1 MAKSRISSFVVLAF
15 ALTAPAAIAQK
26 QPEKAWSAS
35 WIDEPSSEPTKPGV
49 YHFRRDFL
57 LAQRPAS
64 FPIRVSA
71 DNRYRLY
78 VNGVEVSN
86 GPARGDL
93 LHWRYEAVDI
103 AAQLHP
109 GKNVIAALVWN
120 MGEFKPAA
128 QVSLRTALVVQGD
141 SPEAA
146 LVSTGAPGWKVFA
159 SRAYAFK
166 RVEGADTGG
175 FYVAGPREELDARQ
189 VPWGW
194 EQPDFDASGW
204 VDAKPIVQQ
213 FASPVALARG
223 SQANGSAAEW
233 QLVPRSIPMPDQ
245 TPVRFAFVR
254 RAEGIVV
261 PPGFV
266 AGKQPVVVPP
276 HTKASLLLDQ
286 GALTVGYPVMVTTG
300 GANATA
306 TLIYAESLFD
316 AAGNKGN
323 RDEVVGKTIRGL
335 RDRIRFDGGAKR
347 RFQSLWLRTWRYVQ
361 VEVETGDEPLTIDNI
376 EGIFAAY
383 PFRQRASFNS
393 DAKWIKPIWDMNW
406 RALRMSAFETFWDT
420 PYYEQ
425 LQYVGD
431 TRIESLMSVYQTG
444 DDRLMRNAIEQFDD
458 SRTSEGLTASSYPSS
473 LRQQIPPFSLWWVGM
488 VHDYWILRDDPEFVR
503 GRMQGVRDVLDWF
516 ERHVDDTGLLG
527 PMPWWNYLDWA
538 KGYPNGE
545 PPGGRKG
552 HSVAINLQ
560 FVLALQQAAE
570 MEQAFGRP
578 DDAKRCLE
586 LANRIVA
593 TLRTKAWDEG
603 RGLFVDSLEALSFS
617 QQTSAL
623 AILAR
628 AVPEGA
634 QKSVAEKMLADKDLE
649 PATYYFRFYV
659 DEALQATGLADRYL
673 SRLGPW
679 QEMIRN
685 GMTTTAETPEPTRSD
700 SHAWAAHPNYQ
711 LLATVLGI
719 RPAAPGFKRI
729 SIAPALG
736 DLKVAS
742 GTMPHPAGEI
752 SVSYRQQKNTLFAEV
767 TLPEPVS
774 GQFQWGGANLTLRGG
789 TNSIFCTAGQCRSA
803 GSIKSRENAR
813 QGR

>member
-1 MAKSRISSFVVLAF
+1 MVRGTISGVLVFGFVLSSSTTLA
-15 ALTAPAAIAQK
+15 QQ
-26 QPEKAWSAS
+26 QPDKAWSAS
-35 WIDEPSSEPTKPGV
+35 WIDEPTSEPAKSGV
-49 YHFRRDFL
+49 YHFRKDFE
-57 LAQRPAS
+57 LAQQPAS

-93 LHWRYEAVDI
+93 LHWRYEALDI
-103 AAQLHP
+103 AAHLHA
-109 GKNVIAALVWN
+109 GRNAIAALVWN

-128 QVSLRTALVVQGD
+128 QISLRTALVVQGD
-141 SPEAA
+141 SPEATI
-146 LVSTGAPGWKVFA
+146 VSTGASGWKVFA
-159 SRAYAFK
+159 SHAYTFK

-194 EQPDFDASGW
+194 ERLGFDASGW

-223 SQANGSAAEW
+223 TQVNGSAAEW
-233 QLVPRSIPMPDQ
+233 QLVARNIPLPEQ
-245 TPVRFAFVR
+245 TPVRFASVR
-254 RAEGIVV
+254 RAEGVTV
-261 PPGFV
+261 PEGFA
-266 AGKQPVVVPP
+266 AGKQALTVPP
-276 HTKASLLLDQ
+276 RTKATLLLDQ

-300 GANATA
+300 GAGAKATI
-306 TLIYAESLFD
+306 IYAESLFD

-323 RDEVVGKTIRGL
+323 RSEIEGKTIRGL
-335 RDRIRFDGGAKR
+335 RDTIRFDGGEGR
-347 RFQSLWLRTWRYVQ
+347 RFQSLWLRTWRYVE
-361 VEVETGDEPLTIDNI
+361 VEIETGDQPLRIDSV

-383 PFRQRASFNS
+383 PFKQRAAFDS

-431 TRIESLMSVYQTG
+431 TRIEALMSVYQTG

-473 LRQQIPPFSLWWVGM
+473 LRQQIPPFSLWWISM
-488 VHDYWILRDDPEFVR
+488 VHDYWILRDDPTFVR

-516 ERHVDDTGLLG
+516 EWHVDEAGLLG

-538 KGYPNGE
+538 KSYPNGV
-545 PPGGRKG
+545 PPGGGKG

-570 MEQAFGRP
+570 MEQALDRP
-578 DDAKRCLE
+578 GDAKRYIE
-586 LANRIVA
+586 LANRIIA
-593 TLRTKAWDEG
+593 TLRAKAWDG
-603 RGLFVDSLEALSFS
+603 NRGLFVDSLETRSFS
-617 QQTSAL
+617 QQANAL

-628 AVPEGA
+628 AVPDGME
-634 QKSVAEKMLADKDLE
+634 KSVAEKMLADKDLE
-649 PATYYFRFYV
+649 PATFYFRFYV
-659 DEALQATGLADRYL
+659 DEAMRSAGLADRYL

-719 RPAAPGFKRI
+719 RPAAPGFKRVAI
-729 SIAPALG
+729 TPALG
-736 DLKVAS
+736 NLKFAE
-742 GTMPHPAGEI
+742 GQMPHPEGEI
-752 SVSYRQQKNTLFAEV
+752 RASYRQGKDKLFADV
-767 TLPEPVS
+767 TLPLTVS
-774 GQFQWGGANLTLRGG
+774 GEFVWRSARLNLRGG
-789 TNSIFCTAGQCRSA
+789 KNSVVCKADQCRPVEA
-803 GSIKSRENAR
+803 GNLRPVAHKGE
-813 QGR
+813 